1 MQNNRFGLGMTMK
14 SARYRTLIRRIALG
28 SIAVLSVTGVLAFRR
43 VFDRPAEGA
52 LHLIPADALMV
63 ATVDMVPSPGQ
74 TLAFKHIDDTL
85 AKHDVQKFM
94 ERGITSLLEPGP
106 IAEELNPYLT
116 RSAAVALFSMSE
128 KGSGV
133 VLYAV
138 NDPAAVSAWLKKK
151 AKPKFYK
158 GLAYYQLPNGKSSLL
173 MIENFL
179 AFGSD
184 ALALSRIVGVKA
196 GTEPSITTVAEAM
209 NAENQIAPDANVKV
223 IMSPK
228 IAEQSKTKLPVIGYL
243 SMGLAIRDEGL
254 EFTTNTRLDTAD
266 SAISKFANISPIN
279 PAVTAMLPKG
289 AYGFVSLSQPSTYW
303 SAGTSALDQQGQGDA
318 KKQMEKSIQDGL
330 GLSMED
336 DVMPAIQGTV
346 TLALYPNENE
356 LSGVNAVAIFDDSN
370 GANAAPGF
378 EKFRAFAVK
387 QAGNDKPGKPIF
399 VKSQDGDATVYRLSP
414 QVEKDFRESMHGNPQ
429 DIIEYSK
436 VFDEKTAT
444 WAIIGK
450 SVIAATSP
458 KLLARTLGQYR
469 SKEAAGSLAQD
480 SAYAL
485 VSPSI
490 SGGSQAIVTFDLARI
505 AKGIDGTL
513 KPGEAK
519 SDARKT
525 ARTILDMF
533 ENLKTPMAVT
543 MHVVPN
549 GDTASKV
556 IVPIDYE
563 KLFDFIGTQVL
574 KKK

>member
-1 MQNNRFGLGMTMK
+1 MTMK

-158 GLAYYQLPNGKSSLL
+158 GLAYYQLPSGKSSLL

-184 ALALSRIVGVKA
+184 AVALSRIVGVKA

-228 IAEQSKTKLPVIGYL
+228 IAEQSKTKLPVVGYL

-387 QAGNDKPGKPIF
+387 QAGKDQPGKPIF

-414 QVEKDFRESMHGNPQ
+414 EVEKEFHKNAKGNPQ

-458 KLLARTLGQYR
+458 KLLARTLEQYR

-519 SDARKT
+519 SDARKS

-563 KLFDFIGTQVL
+563 KLFDFIGTQIQ

>member
-1 MQNNRFGLGMTMK
+1 
-14 SARYRTLIRRIALG
+14 
-28 SIAVLSVTGVLAFRR
+28 
-43 VFDRPAEGA
+43 
-52 LHLIPADALMV
+52 
-63 ATVDMVPSPGQ
+63 
-74 TLAFKHIDDTL
+74 
-85 AKHDVQKFM
+85 
-94 ERGITSLLEPGP
+94 
-106 IAEELNPYLT
+106 
-116 RSAAVALFSMSE
+116 
-128 KGSGV
+128 
-133 VLYAV
+133 
-138 NDPAAVSAWLKKK
+138 
-151 AKPKFYK
+151 
-158 GLAYYQLPNGKSSLL
+158 
-173 MIENFL
+173 
-179 AFGSD
+179 
-184 ALALSRIVGVKA
+184 
-196 GTEPSITTVAEAM
+196 
-209 NAENQIAPDANVKV
+209 
-223 IMSPK
+223 
-228 IAEQSKTKLPVIGYL
+228 
-243 SMGLAIRDEGL
+243 
-254 EFTTNTRLDTAD
+254 
-266 SAISKFANISPIN
+266 
-279 PAVTAMLPKG
+279 MLPKG

-303 SAGTSALDQQGQGDA
+303 SAGTSALDQQGQGNA

-336 DVMPAIQGTV
+336 DVMPAIQGTA

-356 LSGVNAVAIFDDSN
+356 LSGVNAVAILDDSN

-378 EKFRAFAVK
+378 EKLRAFLEK
-387 QAGNDKPGKPIF
+387 QAGKDQPGKPIF

-414 QVEKDFRESMHGNPQ
+414 EVEKEFHKNAKGNPQ

-458 KLLARTLGQYR
+458 KLLARTLEQYR
-469 SKEAAGSLAQD
+469 SKDAAGSLAQD

-563 KLFDFIGTQVL
+563 KLFDFIGTQIQ